1 METGKKDP
9 SIRNVRGKPGFINC
23 CLSWCWRWGDA
34 VSSHS
39 TLTPL
44 LLNHK
49 ENTMEAVFLDL
60 PS

>member
-1 METGKKDP
+1 MVLEMG
-9 SIRNVRGKPGFINC
+9 
-23 CLSWCWRWGDA
+23 GDA